1 MYHLIFPISY
11 CSICLYKGHEQIVH
25 ERVKNFTPVFVMI
38 IKYNTLKICLN
49 INFIQQKHSNKT
61 KNI

>member
-1 MYHLIFPISY
+1 M
-11 CSICLYKGHEQIVH
+11 CLYKGRERIVH
-25 ERVKNFTPVFVMI
+25 EWVNIFTPIFVMI
-38 IKYNTLKICLN
+38 IKYNTLKFYLN

>member
-1 MYHLIFPISY
+1 MYHLIFPITY
-11 CSICLYKGHEQIVH
+11 CNMCLYKGRERIVH
-25 ERVKNFTPVFVMI
+25 ERVNIFTPIFVMI
-38 IKYNTLKICLN
+38 IKYNILKIYIN

>member
-1 MYHLIFPISY
+1 M
-11 CSICLYKGHEQIVH
+11 CLYKGRERIVH
-25 ERVKNFTPVFVMI
+25 ERVNIFTPIFVMI
-38 IKYNTLKICLN
+38 IKYNILKIYVN